1 MQKDSSVTKPKE
13 ENKKLEVFGRLI
25 FKNNVST
32 FSPVDDAVP
41 KENYRLGPGDEILIY
56 ISGSQ
61 EAKSS
66 SMVTRD
72 GDINL
77 PLIGPINVSGITF
90 KQLQDLVSAN
100 IKSICWFKSSI
111 SLGRLRAI
119 NVFITGEV
127 STGLYSVSALTSIT
141 NALLTSGGP
150 NDIGSLRNII
160 VRRDGRIISKLDMY
174 EVLMEGVAK
183 NDIILETGDVIFI
196 PPYEN
201 FVEMTGEVKRPG
213 IYELKKGETLHDAIK
228 FSED

>member
-90 KQLQDLVSAN
+90 KQLQDLVSS
-100 IKSICWFKSSI
+100 KYEESICWS
-111 SLGRLRAI
+111 
-119 NVFITGEV
+119 
-127 STGLYSVSALTSIT
+127 
-141 NALLTSGGP
+141 
-150 NDIGSLRNII
+150 
-160 VRRDGRIISKLDMY
+160 
-174 EVLMEGVAK
+174 
-183 NDIILETGDVIFI
+183 
-196 PPYEN
+196 
-201 FVEMTGEVKRPG
+201 
-213 IYELKKGETLHDAIK
+213 
-228 FSED
+228 